1 MSLRP
6 EYHRCLNCGKLWSF
20 NPDVGQFRCPRC
32 HSMEMGPSLGTSLS
46 AMKLLSDPFKKRKS

>member
-6 EYHRCLNCGKLWSF
+6 DYHRCLNCGNLWSF

-32 HSMEMGPSLGTSLS
+32 RFMEMGPSLGANPS
-46 AMKLLSDPFKKRKS
+46 AAKLLLDRLKKRKS